1 MADAINLTVSN
12 GDGPSVVVEASNTI
26 NTVVAT
32 AESSTSI
39 SISTGSVPSVTL
51 ATSPSSGITVSQNN
65 SVVSTVS
72 QLSNSVTVSTGVQ
85 SPMQWNLEDLVNV
98 SGTPS
103 SQQVLVYDS
112 SSNSFVFADQF
123 SVVAGSQNINAGINV
138 TNTDSAF
145 DTILNQTYEAGTSV
159 TTILSQIL
167 NPYVEA
173 TLTLNNIKFVAEGVG
188 VAQSSGVDVSVEVGS
203 NVIFNG
209 VDFATTAAS
218 QILEGSIKLL
228 RDGATMPTLEGFAEE
243 GFNGNFSD
251 LGMSNQTLEYN
262 GLETD
267 TFRVSAV
274 DSGNTSVGATY
285 SITSN
290 SISVSWK
297 YRVVLSTSNIN
308 LNAGEDSNFNSIMS
322 GATEYGNIDDTE
334 FVSTGAFDLTTGA
347 ASDGAGQYTY
357 ISYPKA
363 LGYID
368 SIVNQN
374 FPVLGDFTFVGEFN
388 RTNSWGLTQIHYIYK
403 SNQTQ
408 AFSAGDKL
416 EITTS

>member
-1 MADAINLTVSN
+1 
-12 GDGPSVVVEASNTI
+12 
-26 NTVVAT
+26 
-32 AESSTSI
+32 
-39 SISTGSVPSVTL
+39 
-51 ATSPSSGITVSQNN
+51 
-65 SVVSTVS
+65 
-72 QLSNSVTVSTGVQ
+72 
-85 SPMQWNLEDLVNV
+85 
-98 SGTPS
+98 
-103 SQQVLVYDS
+103 
-112 SSNSFVFADQF
+112 
-123 SVVAGSQNINAGINV
+123 
-138 TNTDSAF
+138 
-145 DTILNQTYEAGTSV
+145 
-159 TTILSQIL
+159 
-167 NPYVEA
+167 
-173 TLTLNNIKFVAEGVG
+173 
-188 VAQSSGVDVSVEVGS
+188 
-203 NVIFNG
+203 
-209 VDFATTAAS
+209 
-218 QILEGSIKLL
+218 
-228 RDGATMPTLEGFAEE
+228 MPTLEGFAEE

-308 LNAGEDSNFNSIMS
+308 LNSGEDSNFNSIMS

-347 ASDGAGQYTY
+347 ASDVAGQYTY

-368 SIVNQN
+368 SIENQN
-374 FPVLGDFTFVGEFN
+374 FPVLGDFILVGEFN

-408 AFSAGDKL
+408 AFAAGDKL